1 MKKGNFLV
9 YVGVFALA
17 ALALLVFVYFSN
29 SIFDSLKKTDYKDNL
44 VELKEQVTSQ
54 DIKIYWIGDCPSR
67 LNDVNPVMVSSVV
80 EENLPLEYR
89 YVETVKVEDGKK
101 IYESVCIEQDCPT
114 YAVIVI
120 TRTGLTDEQRGFI
133 SRSLRERGTRL
144 ILLGKDVVDEYR
156 EFLFMPTGKT
166 INYTSMLV
174 IDGSYHDNIFS
185 DETIKDIDSPE
196 FAQEFLEYIISE
208 FGFDSMPA
216 ETDENAH

>member
-9 YVGVFALA
+9 YIGVFVLA

-120 TRTGLTDEQRGFI
+120 TRTGLSDEQRGFI

-208 FGFDSMPA
+208 FGFDAMPA
-216 ETDENAH
+216 ETEENAH